1 MTRES
6 VTHCLDRV
14 DRPGPPRWYGPALG
28 AIWALLLVQV
38 MLPFPANVAVATLSA
53 ATAGFLLGRIE
64 GDLGRPWHWNA
75 SRHGAP
81 LFVFLLGLLGLGVF
95 AYHVVEIDWLPPAL
109 ALIAFGASWGFGGRQ
124 TTNTSG
130 DSKESDPQ

>member
-38 MLPFPANVAVATLSA
+38 MLPFPANVAVAALSA
-53 ATAGFLLGRIE
+53 ALGGFLVGRIE
-64 GDLGRPWHWNA
+64 GGFGTRHWTGA
-75 SRHGAP
+75 RKHGGP
-81 LFVFLLGLLGLGVF
+81 LLVFLLGLLGLSLLLHHLADMAWAPPLLAIVAFVAACAVF
-95 AYHVVEIDWLPPAL
+95 
-109 ALIAFGASWGFGGRQ
+109 RRRR
-124 TTNTSG
+124 
-130 DSKESDPQ
+130 